1 MDENTTYDDL
11 IMRFGKPQLLAD
23 SFIEEY
29 DENILRK
36 KIKQKKILL
45 VICVMTI
52 FVLCVIFAL
61 SVSDYFTAHDSY
73 ITREQEVINEN

>member
-36 KIKQKKILL
+36 KNKAKKDFTCYMCNDDIRT
-45 VICVMTI
+45 VC
-52 FVLCVIFAL
+52 
-61 SVSDYFTAHDSY
+61 YFCT
-73 ITREQEVINEN
+73 